1 MESGQLTQLTD
12 AASGL
17 PARLGGASPRNQK
30 TVSFTRPVEARYK
43 FHQPDKL
50 KITVY
55 DQDGTSQDP
64 RYWDE
69 IGYVETT
76 LGEIV
81 GGQKGSVFRRE
92 LQSSKRRKDCGEVT
106 VRAEELRG
114 GLNYNISYIATAAAF
129 AACSDPHFLTIRL
142 AGPLFLYRLCATR
155 FGMAAFRLDKKGT
168 WYKRSRRRELQV
180 HLSAALTGMPSL
192 SSIPLCHDP
201 DLFGKSGMPVD
212 SCSTHDNS
220 ATSMVLM
227 VAILPHILDCAQIR
241 SLSFRTRAPA
251 TASP

>member
-1 MESGQLTQLTD
+1 
-12 AASGL
+12 
-17 PARLGGASPRNQK
+17 
-30 TVSFTRPVEARYK
+30 VEARYK

-92 LQSSKRRKDCGEVT
+92 LQSSKGRKDCGEVT

-114 GLNYNISYIATAAAF
+114 GLNYNISYTATGRCIRCLFRTAF
-129 AACSDPHFLTIRL
+129 PNNAGLPCRCFCAAC
-142 AGPLFLYRLCATR
+142 A
-155 FGMAAFRLDKKGT
+155 
-168 WYKRSRRRELQV
+168 
-180 HLSAALTGMPSL
+180 
-192 SSIPLCHDP
+192 
-201 DLFGKSGMPVD
+201 
-212 SCSTHDNS
+212 
-220 ATSMVLM
+220 
-227 VAILPHILDCAQIR
+227 
-241 SLSFRTRAPA
+241 
-251 TASP
+251 